1 MNIPIFKKPSSFI
14 LFIGLGIGLY
24 IINFNIK
31 SEENIEH
38 KRDNGAIKMLE
49 LQYEITLDSAE
60 CSILAYKYKALMK
73 NNDTLFNENIYHTK
87 LLLIKK
93 EILNKK
99 RNKEIELIK
108 SDIDETSE
116 QLKID
121 SGIYALIGLLVAGF
135 YVILG
140 IYFLFEEYEL
150 KKLVIGNESKNKNN
164 YNSKQSLKNYLQKK
178 RSNNKI

>member
-1 MNIPIFKKPSSFI
+1 
-14 LFIGLGIGLY
+14 
-24 IINFNIK
+24 
-31 SEENIEH
+31 
-38 KRDNGAIKMLE
+38 
-49 LQYEITLDSAE
+49 
-60 CSILAYKYKALMK
+60 MK